1 MRKEL
6 FYKKIFTNRGMTWCF
21 SFQPVGARLGV
32 FIFIQSGHDLKSYPD
47 LELYP
52 DLYSK
57 TKTTPKTTSLKNSA
71 FILIF
76 AESLVVKLI

>member
-1 MRKEL
+1 MGKEL
-6 FYKKIFTNRGMTWCF
+6 FYSWNLYLF
-21 SFQPVGARLGV
+21 VL
-32 FIFIQSGHDLKSYPD
+32 SGHDFKS
-47 LELYP
+47 YP